1 MPIKSKYFIG
11 VNIPIDPKNIAKF
24 CFFWWFYV
32 RLGLLYNI
40 LKVGQNWSMG
50 KCQISK
56 MTLFDFTHRFPLTS
70 VTLTLSIFTINKKIL
85 DFYPDF
91 QGQPFTRHPHHPLSL
106 DHFFI
111 LSQLPS
117 WQCPHALVHS
127 SPCFLHIHRRVMHP
141 SKQLQ

>member
-1 MPIKSKYFIG
+1 M
-11 VNIPIDPKNIAKF
+11 
-24 CFFWWFYV
+24 

-91 QGQPFTRHPHHPLSL
+91 QGQPFTRHPHHPDHPHHPLSL
-106 DHFFI
+106 DHFSYCRSCR
-111 LSQLPS
+111 LGNVHTH
-117 WQCPHALVHS
+117 WYTLVHAF
-127 SPCFLHIHRRVMHP
+127 CTYTVG
-141 SKQLQ
+141 